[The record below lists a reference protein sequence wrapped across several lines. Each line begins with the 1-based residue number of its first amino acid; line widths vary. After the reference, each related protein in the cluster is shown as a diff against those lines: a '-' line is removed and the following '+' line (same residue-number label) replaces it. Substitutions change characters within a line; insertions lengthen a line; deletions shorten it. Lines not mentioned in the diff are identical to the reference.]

1 MFIPPLLRSSFAYWH
16 LCSPTTATESPIN
29 TSTEPP
35 MSPPETFHPWL
46 RLPVELKLEVL
57 ACYVPT
63 LTRVVSSSH
72 KKYFQGELGVIV
84 ATRNRELVT
93 LCLCIYYSKNAF
105 TATCLRIT
113 SHKFHK
119 SPPTTYGHLIRSL
132 YARLIASW
140 DLSITSFTD
149 RPHFGLLFHD
159 QTSTGTNSSLTWQDD
174 FPNLEELE
182 LKIVVYLDTE
192 LRWAD
197 ACSSCGITPAQFD
210 GLRKRRSW

>member
-1 MFIPPLLRSSFAYWH
+1 MAAPPSRTQARSARVLRS
-16 LCSPTTATESPIN
+16 N
-29 TSTEPP
+29 TDTSRIE
-35 MSPPETFHPWL
+35 
-46 RLPVELKLEVL
+46 LPQEVL
-57 ACYVPT
+57 SRRTWGDRCHAQSRTSHLVPVHI
-63 LTRVVSSSH
+63 LLEER
-72 KKYFQGELGVIV
+72 
-84 ATRNRELVT
+84 
-93 LCLCIYYSKNAF
+93 F